1 MVHGRIESNVTQ
13 WPDDI
18 IPKVSRVLDLPLSK
32 LRSRTTA
39 RLKLLYTQPMDFFE
53 SMNTLKQFTGN
64 SAPPSQT

>member
-13 WPDDI
+13 WPADI
-18 IPKVSRVLDLPLSK
+18 IPKVSRVLDLPLS
-32 LRSRTTA
+32 
-39 RLKLLYTQPMDFFE
+39 KLLYTQPMDFFE